1 MKNIKMLEKLFVL
14 VISIGLIFAFSN
26 FAYAADE
33 DPFFEITPE
42 NTSSNEST
50 NESTNTSTNETANTS
65 NNNTANTD
73 SNNSLFSNTESNN
86 TVTNNNNST
95 LTTNNGINN
104 TNTSN
109 NVTNRSVTNTE
120 TLAKTGLSDSKG
132 MLSLIVVLCG
142 ISAIYSYKKIN
153 DYKKL

>member
-1 MKNIKMLEKLFVL
+1 MKNIKMLKKLVVL
-14 VISIGLIFAFSN
+14 VISIGLIVTFSN

-33 DPFFEITPE
+33 DPFFEIKPE

-50 NESTNTSTNETANTS
+50 NTSTNETT
-65 NNNTANTD
+65 NNTTNNTTNTD
-73 SNNSLFSNTESNN
+73 SNNSLFTNIESNN
-86 TVTNNNNST
+86 TTTNNST
-95 LTTNNGINN
+95 LTTNNSVNT

-132 MLSLIVVLCG
+132 MISLIVVICG
-142 ISAIYSYKKIN
+142 ISAVYSYKKIN

>member
-1 MKNIKMLEKLFVL
+1 MKNIKMLKKLVVL
-14 VISIGLIFAFSN
+14 VISIGLIVTFSN

-33 DPFFEITPE
+33 DPFFEIKPE

-50 NESTNTSTNETANTS
+50 NTSTNETT
-65 NNNTANTD
+65 NNTTNNTTNTD
-73 SNNSLFSNTESNN
+73 SNNSLFTNTESNN
-86 TVTNNNNST
+86 TTTNNST
-95 LTTNNGINN
+95 LTTNNSVNA

-132 MLSLIVVLCG
+132 MISLIVVICG

>member
-1 MKNIKMLEKLFVL
+1 MKNIKMLKKLVVL
-14 VISIGLIFAFSN
+14 VISIGLIVTFSN

-33 DPFFEITPE
+33 DPFFEIKPE

-50 NESTNTSTNETANTS
+50 NTSTNETT
-65 NNNTANTD
+65 NNTTNTD
-73 SNNSLFSNTESNN
+73 SNNSLFTNIESNN
-86 TVTNNNNST
+86 TTTNNST
-95 LTTNNGINN
+95 LTTNNSVNA

-132 MLSLIVVLCG
+132 MISLIVVICG

>member
-1 MKNIKMLEKLFVL
+1 MKNIKMLKKLVVL
-14 VISIGLIFAFSN
+14 VISIGLIVTFSN

-33 DPFFEITPE
+33 DPFFEIKPE

-50 NESTNTSTNETANTS
+50 NTSTNETT
-65 NNNTANTD
+65 NNTTNTD
-73 SNNSLFSNTESNN
+73 SNNSLFTNIESNN
-86 TVTNNNNST
+86 TTTNNST
-95 LTTNNGINN
+95 LTTNNSVNT

-132 MLSLIVVLCG
+132 MISLIVVICG